1 MRRTEKVSQ
10 LLNHQVYICN
20 GAWITR
26 SCQCLL
32 SEGED
37 SQQRCRKGFGFVE
50 DINSEN
56 EEEDQSF
63 DAKAL
68 IGIVTETL
76 SDKEREIQMYQSYH
90 RGDDETQQEGHD
102 CYKVQSTEKKKR
114 KTRLTRD
121 GLRTGKNLRRP
132 HQLVAVNDVGGVKK
146 SWCGCCKQNKVGG
159 R

>member
-76 SDKEREIQMYQSYH
+76 SDRE
-90 RGDDETQQEGHD
+90 
-102 CYKVQSTEKKKR
+102 
-114 KTRLTRD
+114 
-121 GLRTGKNLRRP
+121 
-132 HQLVAVNDVGGVKK
+132 
-146 SWCGCCKQNKVGG
+146 
-159 R
+159 